1 MDLERLI
8 RQAREGDLAA
18 FTEVVG
24 RFQHMAFG
32 SALSLVRDLQQAED
46 VVQEAFVAAWFGLPS
61 LAEPA
66 AFPGWLRGIVRHQ
79 AHRVL
84 RRRHLE
90 AVPLSVA
97 EGVADAD
104 PSPERRVED
113 RRAAGVVIAAI
124 ARLPAALRE
133 VVTLYYVHQCSQQ
146 DIATF
151 LGLPITTVNN
161 RLHAGRVRLKRRM
174 VTMVKETFEAHRL
187 PDDFGGRIGRIV
199 RARERVVE
207 ATFPPDALPEV
218 LAELAVSD
226 EAGRRSI
233 AAQVVQRRGDGLVR
247 AVAVSA
253 IDRLE
258 PGMTVL
264 SGGRLAREPVSREA
278 FERVVESLAAT
289 FVAPGVPAKLLETG
303 IKVIDVMSPLV
314 AGGTV
319 AIAGE
324 YRAGAMV
331 LSEELVRRLAPG
343 PDGVSLFTFV
353 TPPTGSLHEMWRQEG
368 FSDGSVGAVQ
378 TFFFLRE
385 EGPWTA
391 ESLAAL
397 SGVDVVVHLATT
409 LAQRKI
415 YPPVDPLASRSTL
428 LASGGEHAE
437 LAERVRA
444 ALRPLLEPAAAGPR
458 ADSVLHLRAEK
469 LLRFFGQPFFVAEP
483 YTRRPGISVP
493 MAESLRGCR
502 EILDGRHDDLPPE
515 VFDFDGG
522 IDEIVARARRP

>member
-1 MDLERLI
+1 VDLERLI
-8 RQAREGDLAA
+8 RQAQAGDLAA
-18 FTEVVG
+18 FTEVVR

-32 SALSLVRDLQQAED
+32 SALSLVRDLPQAED

-90 AVPLSVA
+90 ALPIQVA

-104 PSPERRVED
+104 PTPDRHVEGRRE
-113 RRAAGVVIAAI
+113 AAAVIAAI
-124 ARLPAALRE
+124 AGLPAALRE
-133 VVTLYYVHQCSQQ
+133 VVTLYYVHECSQQ

-151 LGLPITTVNN
+151 LGLPVTTVNN

-174 VTMVKETFEAHRL
+174 LAMVKETFEAHRL

-207 ATFPPDALPEV
+207 ASFAPDALPEV

-247 AVAVSA
+247 AVAVSPV
-253 IDRLE
+253 DRIE
-258 PGMTVL
+258 PGMAVL
-264 SGGRLAREPVSREA
+264 SAGRLAREPVSREG
-278 FERVVESLAAT
+278 FDRVVQSLAGNPS
-289 FVAPGVPAKLLETG
+289 APAVIPKLLETG

-331 LSEELVRRLAPG
+331 LSEELVRRLAAG
-343 PDGVSLFTFV
+343 PDGVSVFTFV
-353 TPPTGSLHEMWRQEG
+353 TPPTGSLLEMWREEG
-368 FSDGSVGAVQ
+368 HSGGTVGAVQ

-385 EGPWTA
+385 EGAWTP
-391 ESLAAL
+391 EGLAAL
-397 SGVDVVVHLATT
+397 SGVDAVVHLATT

-415 YPPVDPLASRSTL
+415 YPPVNPLASRSRVH
-428 LASGGEHAE
+428 AGGGEHAE
-437 LAERVRA
+437 LADRVRA
-444 ALRPLLEPAAAGPR
+444 ALRPLLERAANDPPADP
-458 ADSVLHLRAEK
+458 VLLARAEK

-483 YTRRPGISVP
+483 YTRRPGVSVP

-502 EILDGRHDDLPPE
+502 DILDGRHDDLPAE
-515 VFDFDGG
+515 AFDFDRG